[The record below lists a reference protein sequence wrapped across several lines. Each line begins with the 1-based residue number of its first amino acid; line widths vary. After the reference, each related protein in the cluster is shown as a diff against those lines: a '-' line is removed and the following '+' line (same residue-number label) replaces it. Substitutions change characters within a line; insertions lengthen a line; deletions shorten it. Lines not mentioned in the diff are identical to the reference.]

1 MSLAKASTASG
12 GLLKFLWQKQ
22 KKQSVRS
29 VEISDKK
36 ANVMMMMMSW
46 SLTTH
51 QPLEVC

>member
-36 ANVMMMMMSW
+36 ANVRRSVKMAV
-46 SLTTH
+46 T
-51 QPLEVC
+51 